1 VSNERAGGESGFE
14 RRTRKKRELIL
25 DTAIELFGKQG
36 IKKVAV
42 SELAEAAE
50 VSQVTIYKYFTD
62 KAGLVEAA
70 LFQIIHTKTL
80 EYRET
85 FALDLPF
92 MERFDRFLKLKT
104 DGARE
109 YRGDTIGV
117 LYTEYPDLV
126 RRLTEERR
134 RLFVEVTAP
143 FLDEGRA
150 LGLVDPTIGNETIL
164 VYIDILTA
172 GFAARTDIVTR
183 VFQEEGLF
191 EELKRL
197 IFFGFMRGE
206 KAAT

>member
-1 VSNERAGGESGFE
+1 
-14 RRTRKKRELIL
+14 
-25 DTAIELFGKQG
+25 
-36 IKKVAV
+36 
-42 SELAEAAE
+42 
-50 VSQVTIYKYFTD
+50 
-62 KAGLVEAA
+62 VEA
-70 LFQIIHTKTL
+70 
-80 EYRET
+80 
-85 FALDLPF
+85 
-92 MERFDRFLKLKT
+92 
-104 DGARE
+104 
-109 YRGDTIGV
+109 
-117 LYTEYPDLV
+117 
-126 RRLTEERR
+126 
-134 RLFVEVTAP
+134 TAP